1 MCGGMGTFHGGPCQ
15 CGAGKALGLLV
26 QQPQA
31 VKLPY
36 LAVPRPVKTEVELLR
51 DLVAQCEGGV
61 WYWFMPEGEV
71 KVFRAAQDNGR
82 IIATQGRVLDQPGM
96 FWLYAKLP
104 KSARPKPVHDYP
116 AHATA
121 IVRSIA

>member
-51 DLVAQCEGGV
+51 DLVETMKGQIAALTPPPAPPAASPFSRALARWPGGV
-61 WYWFMPEGEV
+61 GF
-71 KVFRAAQDNGR
+71 
-82 IIATQGRVLDQPGM
+82 IQGIR
-96 FWLYAKLP
+96 WR
-104 KSARPKPVHDYP
+104 SAV
-116 AHATA
+116 
-121 IVRSIA
+121 